1 MLKQLKWGRFC
12 SIWEVSHWEY
22 RMNRTGSFDN
32 WTCYQILLIKHMREY
47 ELILAKFQNSRDLNI
62 YSIACSFRWM
72 LGIPQCIRFIN
83 LCQSGLVIVMDVNT
97 TAKSGKLGT
106 RVTKAKTKQCFVGGF
121 CFRCTFP
128 FRKTTS
134 VFYTQ
139 FKRQTILFW
148 KAAYPVGK
156 TPLGNYIAKWQK

>member
-106 RVTKAKTKQCFVGGF
+106 RVTKARQKRPKPNSALLEVSAFDAPFLSEKLLQCF
-121 CFRCTFP
+121 
-128 FRKTTS
+128 
-134 VFYTQ
+134 
-139 FKRQTILFW
+139 ILNS
-148 KAAYPVGK
+148 KGK
-156 TPLGNYIAKWQK
+156 QYYSEKLRIQ

>member
-72 LGIPQCIRFIN
+72 LGVPQCIRIIN
-83 LCQSGLVIVMDVNT
+83 LCQSGLVIVMDVST
-97 TAKSGKLGT
+97 SVGKKREIRDEGNKG
-106 RVTKAKTKQCFVGGF
+106 RVKPNSALLEVSAFDAPFLSEKLLQCF
-121 CFRCTFP
+121 
-128 FRKTTS
+128 
-134 VFYTQ
+134 
-139 FKRQTILFW
+139 ILNS
-148 KAAYPVGK
+148 KGK
-156 TPLGNYIAKWQK
+156 QYYSEKLRIQ